1 MARTKTP
8 SQKKPEPASFEDAME
23 QLEDSVSR
31 LESGDLTLEESLEVF
46 EQGIAA
52 SRACAQRL
60 KQTRKR
66 VQALVRK
73 HGDGMELEFLDAD
86 GDALA
91 DDGMSGD
98 EDLSADGNPA

>member
-1 MARTKTP
+1 MV
-8 SQKKPEPASFEDAME
+8 
-23 QLEDSVSR
+23 QLEDSVAR

-66 VQALVRK
+66 VQALVQK
-73 HGDGMELEFLDAD
+73 HGEGLELEFLDAD
-86 GDALA
+86 DDPDAEAAANGD
-91 DDGMSGD
+91 DY
-98 EDLSADGNPA
+98 PA

>member
-1 MARTKTP
+1 MV
-8 SQKKPEPASFEDAME
+8 
-23 QLEDSVSR
+23 QLEDSVAR

-66 VQALVRK
+66 VQALVQK
-73 HGDGMELEFLDAD
+73 HGEGLELEFLDAD
-86 GDALA
+86 DDLDAAAAANGD
-91 DDGMSGD
+91 DY
-98 EDLSADGNPA
+98 PA